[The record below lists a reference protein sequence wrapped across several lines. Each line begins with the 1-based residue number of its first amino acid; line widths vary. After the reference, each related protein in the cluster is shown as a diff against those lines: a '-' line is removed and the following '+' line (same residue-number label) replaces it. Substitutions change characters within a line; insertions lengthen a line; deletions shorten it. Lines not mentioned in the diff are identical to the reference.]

1 MMVNTPPITSID
13 DALAIY
19 YGHAE
24 LGNKEL
30 TALFGKRSSATVARL
45 KRLAKDEMSRREIP
59 SYGINRVNTAVAFE
73 VWGLDVQ
80 ELEERRDKLKKLEL

>member
-13 DALAIY
+13 SALFIY
-19 YGHAE
+19 YNHAE
-24 LGNKEL
+24 LGNKEI
-30 TALFGKRSSATVARL
+30 ASLFGKRSSATVARL

-59 SYGINRVNTAVAFE
+59 SYGINRVNTIVAFE